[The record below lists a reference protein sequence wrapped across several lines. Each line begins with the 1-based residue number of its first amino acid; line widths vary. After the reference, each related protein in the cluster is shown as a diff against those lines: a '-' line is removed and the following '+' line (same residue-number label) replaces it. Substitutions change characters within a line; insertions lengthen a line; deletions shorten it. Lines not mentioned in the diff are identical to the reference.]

1 MHTDFVCVFVR
12 MFVCML
18 LFARGCSKVSMCFS
32 LYIENVVHKDN
43 NQKKLVEAGAL
54 ECIVEAMRN
63 HSTSADVQENACGA
77 LGNIASSNG
86 TCRVHIYIF
95 LNIWEHTNV
104 VWSCSYVY
112 DTICVHIPVCMH
124 TCTRMCIAG

>member
-1 MHTDFVCVFVR
+1 MYTDHVCVFVR

-63 HSTSADVQENACGA
+63 HSTSADVQKRSCGA
-77 LGNIASSNG
+77 LWNIASSNG
-86 TCRVHIYIF
+86 TCRIHIYIF
-95 LNIWEHTNV
+95 
-104 VWSCSYVY
+104 
-112 DTICVHIPVCMH
+112 
-124 TCTRMCIAG
+124 